1 MFKLIDPQKKSIRSF
16 KSYKT
21 FNVTNNTSASYGN
34 FVVRAI
40 SGSHHNY
47 NTGSDTVTHIVSG
60 SISSSYYALPTYLL
74 VRNKYYLNPN
84 GADPTVYRRSKDA
97 LYDHKNINKELQEK
111 ANVFSIPRGLFG
123 EKIKPGSIK
132 LSDTSNSITFD
143 IRDDGEGNLYDHA
156 YSSSFAAWKTGSF
169 KVTESLSVGG
179 SGSQV
184 GNAFYEQGM
193 LVFTDTGSYKDVG
206 FGTSYTLEFK
216 ATQTH
221 YEHEYVVVANQYE
234 YNATTNI
241 SATLDRSGSIS
252 ITAGAQDIITDIEG
266 APLLDEFGRVQ
277 WTGNSPYNML
287 PPGSG
292 PRGDLVTNGDFTQ
305 VIAGN
310 GTATL
315 GGWVTN
321 GTATVNTGSTGGLYL
336 TASAGAYP
344 SSQAR
349 VIQEVSTKIGKKY
362 LLTGRFQPTDTFAN
376 GAQGNVVIEE
386 NGYFAGTH
394 IAMTGGIPATQKF
407 NLAFTAT
414 KETHHIILTMEKN
427 TVNDAAIWDNI
438 SLKEWHGFNSGIGD
452 YKSSYEATDTY
463 NNFVTHSEFR
473 PYVTQIGLY
482 DAKNQLLGHAKLGR
496 PIKLDDKYDTSF
508 VIRFDV

>member
-47 NTGSDTVTHIVSG
+47 DTGSDTVTHIVSG
-60 SISSSYYALPTYLL
+60 SISSSYYALPTYFL
-74 VRNKYYLNPN
+74 VRNNYYNNPH
-84 GADPTVYRRSKDA
+84 DA
-97 LYDHKNINKELQEK
+97 LWDHKNINKELQEK

-143 IRDDGEGNLYDHA
+143 IRDDEEGNLYDNA
-156 YSSSFAAWKTGSF
+156 YSASFAAWKTGSF
-169 KVTESLSVGG
+169 KVTESLSTGG

-184 GNAFYEQGM
+184 GNIFYEQGV

-206 FGTSYTLEFK
+206 FGTSYNLEFK

-221 YEHEYVVVANQYE
+221 YEYEYVVTANQYE

-241 SATLDRSGSIS
+241 STTLDRSGSIS
-252 ITAGAQDIITDIEG
+252 ITASPQDIITDIEG
-266 APLLDEFGRVQ
+266 TPLRDESGRVQ

-292 PRGDLVTNGDFTQ
+292 PKGELITNGDFSQ
-305 VIAGN
+305 VITGN
-310 GTATL
+310 GSATL
-315 GGWVTN
+315 GDWATN
-321 GTATVNTGSTGGLYL
+321 GTGTLNTGSTGGLHL

-349 VIQEVSTKIGKKY
+349 VIQSVSTKIGKKY
-362 LLTGRFQPTDTFAN
+362 LLTGDFQPSSPFAN
-376 GAQGNVVIEE
+376 GAVRNVVIEE
-386 NGYFAGTH
+386 QGYFADSNFGLR
-394 IAMTGGIPATQKF
+394 K
-407 NLAFTAT
+407 
-414 KETHHIILTMEKN
+414 KN
-427 TVNDAAIWDNI
+427 
-438 SLKEWHGFNSGIGD
+438 
-452 YKSSYEATDTY
+452 
-463 NNFVTHSEFR
+463 
-473 PYVTQIGLY
+473 
-482 DAKNQLLGHAKLGR
+482 
-496 PIKLDDKYDTSF
+496 
-508 VIRFDV
+508 

>member
-16 KSYKT
+16 KSHKT

-47 NTGSDTVTHIVSG
+47 DTGSDTVTHIVSG
-60 SISSSYYALPTYLL
+60 SISSSYYALPTYFL
-74 VRNKYYLNPN
+74 VRNKYYN
-84 GADPTVYRRSKDA
+84 DPHDA
-97 LYDHKNINKELQEK
+97 LWDHKNINKELQEK

-143 IRDDGEGNLYDHA
+143 IRDDEEGNLYDNA

-169 KVTESLSVGG
+169 KVTESLSTGG

-184 GNAFYEQGM
+184 GNIFYEQGM

-206 FGTSYTLEFK
+206 FGTSYNLEFK

-221 YEHEYVVVANQYE
+221 YEHEYVVTANQYE
-234 YNATTNI
+234 YNATTNV

-266 APLLDEFGRVQ
+266 RPLRDEFGRVQ

-292 PRGDLVTNGDFTQ
+292 PKGELITNGDFTQ

-321 GTATVNTGSTGGLYL
+321 GTATLNTGSTGGLYL

-344 SSQAR
+344 GDQAR
-349 VIQEVSTKIGKKY
+349 VIQSVSTKIGKKY
-362 LLTGRFQPTDTFAN
+362 LLTGKFEPATLAN
-376 GAQGNVVIEE
+376 GGQGNVVIEE

-394 IAMTGGIPATQKF
+394 IEITGGIPSKKEF
-407 NLAFTAT
+407 KLPFTAT
-414 KETHHIILTMEKN
+414 KETHYIILTMERN
-427 TVNDAAIWDNI
+427 AQNDAVIWDNI

-463 NNFVTHSEFR
+463 NNYVTHSEFR

-482 DAKNQLLGHAKLGR
+482 DDKNQLLGHAKLGR